1 MNLAHEALS
10 GLGRSVLA
18 GQGPG
23 PDGWQ
28 EILRLS
34 EAAPWALIHEAW
46 QVRRSVFGR
55 QVRFCAIVPGKLGAC
70 SEDCHWCAQSR
81 SSWQGGAPRS
91 TPPEEIHAAARQ
103 ACTDG
108 ARYIG
113 IVNSGRSPSPAELQA
128 ALDGATAIGQNPDCT
143 IGLCASLG
151 MITVEQAR
159 TLAEAGFARYHHN
172 LETSR
177 RFFPQVVSAHSYD
190 EKLATLQAARAGG
203 LSICCGGLFGLGEE
217 WADRIDLALELRD
230 TVQPDVVPLNFLVPL
245 EGTALA
251 GREPMVPLDI
261 LRTIALYR
269 LILPRVD
276 LKVAGGREANL
287 RDLQSWIFHAGATS
301 CMIGQYLTTA
311 GRDAQADRQMVADLG
326 FEPVEELTEL
336 A

>member
-1 MNLAHEALS
+1 MSSQGLT
-10 GLGRSVLA
+10 GLGRAVLA
-18 GQGPG
+18 GDV
-23 PDGWQ
+23 PDAAGWR
-28 EILRLS
+28 EVVRLGLADPWALLS
-34 EAAPWALIHEAW
+34 EAWV
-46 QVRRSVFGR
+46 VRRELFGQ

-70 SEDCHWCAQSR
+70 SEDCRWCAQSAGA
-81 SSWQGGAPRS
+81 WQGDGPQRTA
-91 TPPEEIHAAARQ
+91 PEEIHAAARQ
-103 ACTDG
+103 AQQDG

-113 IVNSGRSPSPAELQA
+113 IVNSGRSPSHADLQA
-128 ALDGATAIGQNPDCT
+128 ALDGATAIGQNPDCS

-159 TLAEAGFARYHHN
+159 ELAAGGFARYHHN

-190 EKLATLQAARAGG
+190 EKLATLQAARVGG
-203 LSICCGGLFGLGEE
+203 LAICCGGLFGLGEE

-230 TVQPDVVPLNFLVPL
+230 TVRPDVVPLNFLVPL

-251 GREPMVPLDI
+251 GREPMAPMDI
-261 LRTIALYR
+261 LLTIALYR

-311 GRDAQADRQMVADLG
+311 GRDAATDRQMVADLG
-326 FEPVEELTEL
+326 FEPVDEL
-336 A
+336 ACRA